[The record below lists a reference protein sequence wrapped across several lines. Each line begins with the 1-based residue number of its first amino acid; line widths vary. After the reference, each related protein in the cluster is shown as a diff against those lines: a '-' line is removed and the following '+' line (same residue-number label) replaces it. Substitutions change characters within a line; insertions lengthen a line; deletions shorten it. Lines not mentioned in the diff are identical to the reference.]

1 MEKLQYDSFYK
12 FLVSLGLVLIITPFI
27 GVYYLLNYS
36 NENLLTVNKYTD
48 RVPVPFRN
56 EFLRE
61 RFASVRNP
69 GLLVEFRVLQ
79 L

>member
-1 MEKLQYDSFYK
+1 MYMEKY
-12 FLVSLGLVLIITPFI
+12 VSIT
-27 GVYYLLNYS
+27 N
-36 NENLLTVNKYTD
+36 NERICYETVNKYTD